1 MITFNFSSSLH
12 TSKDPLIRSTNSGR
26 VRGFDTYFR
35 ISDSPN
41 LQHVRTWLGIPFA
54 KPPIGSRRFKAPERV
69 QPWSGI
75 LDATN
80 LPPTCWQTEQII
92 YNLES
97 EKIWSPNTNCSED
110 CLYLNIWV
118 PVSNTSVTSMS
129 VLVWIYGGAFV
140 TGSSTLDIY
149 DGKILAATNDVIVVS
164 MQYRLQSLG
173 FLFLDRPDAPGN
185 QGLYD
190 QVVALEWIHHN
201 IGYFGG
207 DSQRITLF
215 GESAGAVAVGFH
227 LLSPRSRSLFSNA
240 ILQSGGP
247 TCNWAFITA
256 QEARRRSHKYLF
268 EFYSLVTKR
277 LYNEEFRHERE
288 KIPEI
293 CQRGENVKNIEVMFE
308 CAANYPIMDEEHYSY
323 ITNAEYTIVDGG
335 PMFFLLMPVI
345 DGTFLPDNPVT
356 MLKTGNFKKCPL
368 LLGANRDEGSYF
380 MVYAQGND
388 KTPGNAMPDVS
399 YATFLKH
406 LELYYTYIPSYPFKT
421 PRIILQ
427 SLIHKYTDW
436 TDWSNNIRNA
446 VILSHAVGDAHFTC
460 PTVAVANAYANQHVP
475 VYFYHFVARPSVSD
489 WHTWTGVMHADEIM
503 FVFGEPLN
511 ATDTRLYKYDEI
523 QLARRVMSYWSNF
536 SKFGNPN
543 GVSSTTVGDWPLY
556 VYPEREHI
564 VLDIVNKSTGIAHR
578 ADYCSFWEHYI
589 PILLEEFE
597 RCVLHG
603 PSSPSLTVLT
613 DKSSCSLKSICLFN
627 ILILFLIIIEM
638 K

>member
-190 QVVALEWIHHN
+190 QVLALEWIHHN

>member
-1 MITFNFSSSLH
+1 MYIFNSSLSYS
-12 TSKDPLIRSTNSGR
+12 TSNDPLIRSTNSGR
-26 VRGFDTYFR
+26 IRGLDSYFR
-35 ISDSPN
+35 TSDSSR
-41 LQHVRTWLGIPFA
+41 LYHVRTWFGIPFA
-54 KPPIGSRRFKAPERV
+54 KPPLGTRRFKIAERIE
-69 QPWSGI
+69 PWSGI
-75 LDATN
+75 LNATQ
-80 LPPTCWQTEQII
+80 LPTTCWQTEQIV
-92 YNLES
+92 YNLEA

-118 PVSNTSVTSMS
+118 PVNDNHPTSMA

-149 DGKILAATNDVIVVS
+149 DGRILAATNDVIVVS
-164 MQYRLQSLG
+164 MQYRLQSFG

-190 QVVALEWIHHN
+190 QVLALEWIHHN

-215 GESAGAVAVGFH
+215 GESAGAVSVGFH
-227 LLSPRSRSLFSNA
+227 LLSPRSRSLFSSA

-277 LYNEEFRHERE
+277 LSDEQFRDERK

-293 CQRGENVKNIEVMFE
+293 CQRGANVDNIEIMFE
-308 CAANYPIMDEEHYSY
+308 CALNYPIIDEDHYAY
-323 ITNAEYTIVDGG
+323 ITNAEYTIQDGG

-345 DGTFLPDNPVT
+345 DGTFLPDDPIT

-380 MVYAQGND
+380 MVYAQGNE
-388 KTPGNAMPDVS
+388 KTPGNAMPNVN

-406 LELYYTYIPSYPFKT
+406 LELYYTYIPAYPFKT
-421 PRIILQ
+421 PRVVLQ

-436 TDWSNNIRNA
+436 SDWSNNIRNA

-460 PTVAVANAYANQHVP
+460 PTVAVANAYASYNMS
-475 VYFYHFVARPSVSD
+475 VYFYHFVARPSTSD

-511 ATDTRLYKYDEI
+511 TTDNKTYKYEEM
-523 QLARRVMSYWSNF
+523 QLARRVMRYWTNF
-536 SKFGNPN
+536 AKYENPN
-543 GVSSTTVGDWPLY
+543 GLSITTTGDWPVY
-556 VYPEREHI
+556 TYPERKHI
-564 VLDIVNKSTGIAHR
+564 ILDVFNKSTGIAHR
-578 ADYCSFWEHYI
+578 AEFCAFWEHYI
-589 PILLEEFE
+589 PVLLEEFE

-603 PSSPSLTVLT
+603 RSSSVTVLAE
-613 DKSSCSLKSICLFN
+613 KSSCSLISNSLFI
-627 ILILFLIIIEM
+627 ILIFFLIIIEM

>member
-190 QVVALEWIHHN
+190 QVLALEWIHHN

-256 QEARRRSHKYLF
+256 HEARRRSHKYLF

>member
-118 PVSNTSVTSMS
+118 PVSNTSVSSMS

-190 QVVALEWIHHN
+190 QVLALEWIHHN

-256 QEARRRSHKYLF
+256 HEARRRSHKYLF

-603 PSSPSLTVLT
+603 PSSPSLTVLA